1 MAMTNFGTNDPLAV
15 TSEPEQLAPR
25 SSRPPLQRTA
35 GRTVT
40 NRFETF
46 RCQACGRGVKR
57 KSRQQKFCSDR
68 CRDFAR
74 RERDASQ
81 INARTAN
88 KNSVGYQGS
97 GQPTNPLETP
107 IAARRAIAEDFG
119 RGREGYAKASKLIAE
134 IERKHPAVANQF
146 GSGAGLWLMRKDSE
160 ITENVLTGLLRGGA
174 FALPIHDSYL
184 VPRQIAEKTRE
195 IMAEALAKAT
205 RKPTRVSMAI
215 SSAQV
220 PHKTA
225 KSTTSLLQNGP
236 CLRGTLPPGWVA
248 WLSPGLA
255 SMVVLSWFYA
265 GMSELER
272 AA

>member
-97 GQPTNPLETP
+97 GQPTNPL
-107 IAARRAIAEDFG
+107 FLSN
-119 RGREGYAKASKLIAE
+119 K
-134 IERKHPAVANQF
+134 VN
-146 GSGAGLWLMRKDSE
+146 GLQGQKSRSSIPL
-160 ITENVLTGLLRGGA
+160 NVLGGHRWPNVIGADRGLLRK
-174 FALPIHDSYL
+174 I
-184 VPRQIAEKTRE
+184 VRAEIGDTR
-195 IMAEALAKAT
+195 
-205 RKPTRVSMAI
+205 
-215 SSAQV
+215 
-220 PHKTA
+220 
-225 KSTTSLLQNGP
+225 
-236 CLRGTLPPGWVA
+236 
-248 WLSPGLA
+248 
-255 SMVVLSWFYA
+255 
-265 GMSELER
+265 
-272 AA
+272 